1 MSNLRIA
8 CLLLLLVLSTTVTV
22 SADIVPPHGSSI
34 GRPFKLYSE
43 IQLTVGNVPNGM
55 VLILLG
61 GRNQLLQ
68 RAHSDEV
75 IRVSGESNLYLA
87 LENKLSKPFNY
98 DKDAHKLIWLKQYRQ
113 DDIPASPGS
122 PPPPK
127 LIRSTVKTVGPQNYV
142 LESRLGY

>member
-1 MSNLRIA
+1 MPKLRIA
-8 CLLLLLVLSTTVTV
+8 CFMLLLVLSTTLTV

-43 IQLTVGNVPNGM
+43 IQLTVGNVPKGM

-68 RAHSDEV
+68 RAHGDEV
-75 IRVSGESNLYLA
+75 IRVSGDSNLYLA
-87 LENKLSKPFNY
+87 LESRLSKPFNY

-113 DDIPASPGS
+113 GDIPASPGS
-122 PPPPK
+122 PPPPMPV
-127 LIRSTVKTVGPQNYV
+127 RGTVKTVGPQNYF
-142 LESRLGY
+142 LESRPGY